1 MSRDFFTIC
10 CSKDLT
16 WAQYENTKTVL
27 RTFSFSWRYLQKRS
41 QSLCWHGVNVVN
53 DYADTRNLGGFTNQT
68 AKFKHSRKRPF
79 LKKNVCVVDYAD
91 KWFSNLAIEYLF
103 ENEKVRETISPRS
116 NLLSPKIGR
125 KSWDTVPLKSENLFC
140 LIYWQWKKILTIFHR
155 F

>member
-1 MSRDFFTIC
+1 MTFSSKTFTNFGRQSYLMFLKGQCQEIFFTIC

-68 AKFKHSRKRPF
+68 AKFKHSRTRPF
-79 LKKNVCVVDYAD
+79 LKKNVCVVDSAD
-91 KWFSNLAIEYLF
+91 KWFSNLAIFVKTKQFVKPFLS
-103 ENEKVRETISPRS
+103 VSLGLRS
-116 NLLSPKIGR
+116 KIM
-125 KSWDTVPLKSENLFC
+125 VENLVT
-140 LIYWQWKKILTIFHR
+140 LYL
-155 F
+155 